1 MIAVIMAGGEGSRL
15 RPLTC
20 DRPKPLVPIC
30 NRPVLA
36 YTLDLL
42 AEHGFQ
48 EVFLTLG
55 YRPGDIRRTFGE
67 RYRTLKLHYV
77 VEEHPLGTAGGVAAL
92 RDRLTERFL
101 VISGD
106 ALTDI
111 HLGEL
116 VRFHQ
121 RAGAVATLAL
131 KRVERPLEYGVV
143 MTDREG
149 RIRRFL
155 EKPGWGEVFSDTVN
169 TGIYVLEPSVL
180 TGVPAGRMYDFSQN
194 LFPALLQAGAP
205 LYATVVDGYWCD
217 IGDTETYL
225 QANLDLLGGRLL
237 FRPPGLE
244 VVSGVWVDGEVPHGI
259 TVDGPAL
266 IGAGCRLAPGT
277 SLEAGAVLGPGVETG
292 PGSIIRRSVV
302 GAGVRVGPE
311 AALVGAVAGEGARLE
326 ERAGAF
332 DGAVLGPGAVLGAG
346 ATLAPGVRL
355 WQGVEV
361 APGARVET
369 TLVRT
374 PAYQSPV
381 LRGGSLKGRPGTDLF
396 PEAALRLGMAFGAV
410 LDGHGPLIM
419 GADPAPAA
427 ALLAQ
432 ALLCG
437 AMAVGRRV
445 LDLGSTASPVTAY
458 TTCDSAAPGGVHVR
472 FDGQQARVVL
482 YDGVGRPAGRSLQ
495 RKVEQAMARL
505 DFPRA
510 TPEGAGEVE
519 RFPDAEERYLAWLA
533 GQIDLEAIQ
542 AGRIGVSVAGADW
555 PVLERWLP
563 GPAGPAEPQTQ
574 LALRI
579 DPLEATWR
587 LVGATPEQ
595 MLALELLLQGR
606 RMRPGAA
613 LPLPVVAPRALER
626 WLNEAGRPTLRVRQ
640 ADWVP
645 ADPLLAIGSL
655 LEWMA
660 QEQLTPADVLA
671 RLPVAHTA
679 EVTVACPWEA
689 KGRVM
694 RALLEEHGEGAVEL
708 IDGLR
713 IRLEG
718 GTALLLPDPEE
729 PVYRIF
735 AEGEGPAE
743 AAALA
748 ERYSRRVRELLGA

>member
-20 DRPKPLVPIC
+20 DRPKPLVSIC
-30 NRPVLA
+30 NRPILA
-36 YTLDLL
+36 YILDLL

-55 YRPGDIRRTFGE
+55 YRPDPIRRAFGD

-77 VEEHPLGTAGGVAAL
+77 VEEAPLGTAGGVAAL
-92 RDRLTERFL
+92 RDRLHETFL

-111 HLGEL
+111 HLGDL
-116 VRFHQ
+116 LRFHKD
-121 RAGAVATLAL
+121 AGAVSTLAL
-131 KRVERPLEYGVV
+131 KRVETPLEYGVV
-143 MTDREG
+143 MTDRRG

-180 TGVPAGRMYDFSQN
+180 AGVPSGRMYDFSQH

-205 LYATVVDGYWCD
+205 LYAAVADGYWCD
-217 IGDTETYL
+217 IGETDTYL
-225 QANLDLLGGRLL
+225 QANLDLLAGRLA
-237 FRPPGLE
+237 FHPPGTEL
-244 VVSGVWVDGEVPHGI
+244 VPGVWVEGQVPHGI

-266 IGAGCRLAPGT
+266 IGRDCSLAPST
-277 SLEAGAVLGPGVETG
+277 TLEAGVVLGPGTAAG
-292 PGSIIRRSVV
+292 PDSILRRAVA
-302 GAGVRVGPE
+302 GAGVTLGPG
-311 AALVGAVAGEGARLE
+311 AALVGAIACDGARLD

-332 DGAVLGPGAVLGAG
+332 EGAVLGPGAVLGSG
-346 ATLAPGVRL
+346 ATAAPGVRI

-369 TLVRT
+369 TLLQT

-381 LRGGSLKGRPGTDLF
+381 LRGGALKGRPGTDLF

-410 LDGHGPLIM
+410 LEGRGPLAV

-427 ALLAQ
+427 GLLAQ
-432 ALLCG
+432 AIRCG

-445 LDLGSTASPVTAY
+445 LDLGATASPVTAY
-458 TTCDSAAPGGVHVR
+458 TTCDSGAVGGVHVR
-472 FDGQQARVVL
+472 FDGHQARVVL
-482 YDGVGRPAGRSLQ
+482 YDGVGRPAGRAIQ
-495 RKVEQAMARL
+495 RKVEQAMTRQ

-510 TPEGAGEVE
+510 TPEGAGEAE

-533 GQIDLEAIQ
+533 GQVDQEAMQEANI
-542 AGRIGVSVAGADW
+542 AVAVTGVAW
-555 PVLERWLP
+555 PVLEQWLHRP
-563 GPAGPAEPQTQ
+563 IDPRARLGVE
-574 LALRI
+574 I
-579 DPLEATWR
+579 DPLDGTWR
-587 LVGATPEQ
+587 LSGAAPEQ

-613 LPLPVVAPRALER
+613 LALPVVAPRAVEA
-626 WLNEAGRPTLRVRQ
+626 WLNRAGRPTVRVRQ
-640 ADWVP
+640 ADWLP

-660 QEQLTPADVLA
+660 QERLDPDDLLA
-671 RLPVAHTA
+671 RLPVAHTVEA
-679 EVTVACPWEA
+679 TVDCPWEA
-689 KGRVM
+689 KGRIM
-694 RALLEEHGEGAVEL
+694 RALLEEHAEEAVEL

-713 IRLEG
+713 IRLPG
-718 GTALLLPDPEE
+718 GSALLLPDPEE

-735 AEGEGPAE
+735 AEGEDPQR

-748 ERYSRRVRELLGA
+748 DRYSRRVRELLGA